1 MSLLSVISLPQR
13 LRSHL
18 FARLRLP
25 LWMTSLRSQFLL
37 FIALFCLLQ
46 FAGVLLLN
54 NQVTQTQ
61 TSLQQASQLR
71 ERLALLD
78 KARIELLTASDNS
91 HRAGIYLMQ
100 DQQSGSVDS
109 WKSLAAAADDS
120 LKQAQQLFNAYQAT
134 PDSPLA
140 QGFAMLA
147 EGLQEQLK
155 GLAANDINAFFM
167 VPMQAFQQQ
176 FNEAW
181 FHEIEQADHQL
192 SNVNQNT
199 LSTLKQS
206 RNMSLMVSAVLLA
219 LLVLASSLLMRGVL
233 LPLRHANARLEQI
246 ATGDLVPAVNTPR
259 RQSLETRQLF
269 HSIESMRAG
278 LQQIVSDINTVAV
291 SVAADAE
298 NMQQHN
304 EQVMQQY
311 LAQNASFHHLSQRL
325 HRVSEEVEIGAQFSR
340 QATREAQS
348 ADSLMRHCAREV
360 DNMEVQMQQIVE
372 ASDNIAGIVGM
383 LDSLSMQ
390 TRLLS
395 LNAAI
400 ESAHA
405 GAYGRSFSVV
415 AKEMGTLSQQS
426 GASTRQIDGLIQ
438 HTQQHVHD
446 GFDKVKALEVLFAQI
461 SAAVSGVVLQLDE
474 LQHNTAA
481 QSSRVTRIAQEVVE
495 MSSQLQQNEAIN
507 AQQVQS
513 ATQLRELSTRL
524 AQRAQQFRL
533 RAD

>member
-1 MSLLSVISLPQR
+1 MSLLSVITLPLR
-13 LRSHL
+13 LR
-18 FARLRLP
+18 ARFSPRIP
-25 LWMTSLRSQFLL
+25 LWLTSLRSQFLL

-54 NQVTQTQ
+54 THVNQTQ
-61 TSLQQASQLR
+61 TSLQQANQLR

-120 LKQAQQLFNAYQAT
+120 LKQAQQQFAAYHAHA
-134 PDSPLA
+134 DSPLA
-140 QGFAMLA
+140 QGFTMLA
-147 EGLQEQLK
+147 AGLQEQLK

-176 FNEAW
+176 FNDAW
-181 FHEIEQADHQL
+181 FSEIEQANQQL
-192 SNVNQNT
+192 SSVNQNT

-206 RNMSLMVSAVLLA
+206 RNLSLMVSAILMA

-233 LPLRHANARLEQI
+233 LPLRRANAQLEQI
-246 ATGDLVPAVNTPR
+246 ATGDLVDAQNLPR

-269 HSIESMRAG
+269 QSIETMRRG
-278 LQQIVSDINTVAV
+278 LQQIVRDINTVAV
-291 SVAADAE
+291 SVAAGAE
-298 NMQQHN
+298 DMQQYNEKVMQQH
-304 EQVMQQY
+304 QQ
-311 LAQNASFHHLSQRL
+311 QNASFHHLSQRL
-325 HRVSEEVEIGAQFSR
+325 DRVSEEVEIGAQFSQ
-340 QATREAQS
+340 QATQEAQS
-348 ADSLMRHCAREV
+348 ADALMRNCALEV
-360 DNMEVQMQQIVE
+360 DKMETQMQQIVT
-372 ASDNIAGIVGM
+372 ASDDIAGIVGM
-383 LDSLSMQ
+383 LDDLSMQ

-415 AKEMGTLSQQS
+415 AKEMGLLSQQS

-438 HTQQHVHD
+438 HTQQHVHA
-446 GFDKVKALEVLFAQI
+446 GFDKVKALEVLFTQI
-461 SAAVSGVVLQLDE
+461 SSAVSGVVTQLNE
-474 LQHNTAA
+474 LQHNSAA
-481 QSSRVTRIAQEVVE
+481 QSHRVKKIALEVVE
-495 MSSQLQQNEAIN
+495 MSGQLQQNEALN
-507 AQQVQS
+507 AHQVQS
-513 ATQLRELSTRL
+513 AVQLRALSDRL
-524 AQRAQQFRL
+524 AQRAQQFRI
-533 RAD
+533 